1 MFIDILVLVAI
12 ISGVWKGYQ
21 KGFLM
26 ALFNTLSLLVGLAAA
41 VKLSSVVGPW
51 LASSFQIESKY
62 LPFISFALVLVA
74 VVILI
79 RFLASMIQ
87 KTLEAIKIGFI
98 NRIGGVALYLLLH
111 LALISVLLFYLQKM
125 GLLSDDIITQSTTAP
140 YILPWGPAVLDAIGA
155 ILPIFKN
162 MFNELN
168 GFFDQIA
175 DEAAGTET

>member
-21 KGFLM
+21 KGLLM

-51 LASSFQIESKY
+51 LAITFHIESKY
-62 LPFISFALVLVA
+62 LPFISFALVLLA

-79 RFLASMIQ
+79 RFLANMIQ

-98 NRIGGVALYLLLH
+98 NRIGGVVLYLLLH
-111 LALISVLLFYLQKM
+111 LSIISVLLYYMQKM
-125 GLLSDDIITQSTTAP
+125 GVFTDELIAQSTTAP

-168 GFFDQIA
+168 GFFDEVA
-175 DEAAGTET
+175 EEAIGTKT